1 MKTNLNEILN
11 QIKNEIVYRDILG
24 FELFVGDI
32 VSFYDN
38 RRDKQIIGYIYFI
51 DDSKI
56 YVCNANDR
64 KHTFTKQFTHPEKM
78 CIKINDIY
86 KFNNLVLPKKGEK
99 KCKQTKKYFVFIKPK
114 NEEKWKFSVIKPEY
128 EINKSII
135 EKIYEVF
142 GSSTIDNLNDTF
154 YLLLSTDYYQYVM
167 TCENKKLFEIIKN
180 LPQNTHGFSA
190 SILLPRNINY
200 PKCFEYST
208 LSEMKSLH
216 FNEVQTIEHIDE
228 NTMITNLHTYKNK
241 VASKNICDIY
251 ASLKYYDKN

>member
-1 MKTNLNEILN
+1 MKTNLNKLVD
-11 QIKNEIVYRDILG
+11 QIKNNVIFHDMLG
-24 FELFVGDI
+24 FELHVGDI
-32 VSFYDN
+32 ITYHCKRN
-38 RRDKQIIGYIYFI
+38 DKQVIGYIYFI
-51 DDSKI
+51 DNAKV
-56 YVCNANDR
+56 YVCHTNDKKQSFR
-64 KHTFTKQFTHPEKM
+64 DEITHTEKM
-78 CIKINDIY
+78 CVKINDIY
-86 KFNNLVLPKKGEK
+86 SFNNLGIPEKGEK
-99 KCKQTKKYFVFIKPK
+99 LYKRTVKYFVFIKPK

-128 EINKSII
+128 KINKSII

-167 TCENKKLFEIIKN
+167 TCENKKLFEIIKK
-180 LPQNTHGFSA
+180 LPQNTYGFSV

-228 NTMITNLHTYKNK
+228 NTMITNLYTYKNK
-241 VASKNICDIY
+241 IASKNICDIY

>member
-1 MKTNLNEILN
+1 MKTNLNKLVD
-11 QIKNEIVYRDILG
+11 QIKNNVIFHDMLG
-24 FELFVGDI
+24 FELHVGDI
-32 VSFYDN
+32 ITYHCKRN
-38 RRDKQIIGYIYFI
+38 DKQVIGYIYFI
-51 DDSKI
+51 DNAKV
-56 YVCNANDR
+56 YVCHTNDKKQSFR
-64 KHTFTKQFTHPEKM
+64 DEITHTEKM
-78 CIKINDIY
+78 CVKINDIY
-86 KFNNLVLPKKGEK
+86 KFNNLTLPKKGEK

-167 TCENKKLFEIIKN
+167 TCENKKLFKIIKN
-180 LPQNTHGFSA
+180 LPQNTYGFSV

-228 NTMITNLHTYKNK
+228 NTMITNLYTYKNK
-241 VASKNICDIY
+241 IASKNICDIY